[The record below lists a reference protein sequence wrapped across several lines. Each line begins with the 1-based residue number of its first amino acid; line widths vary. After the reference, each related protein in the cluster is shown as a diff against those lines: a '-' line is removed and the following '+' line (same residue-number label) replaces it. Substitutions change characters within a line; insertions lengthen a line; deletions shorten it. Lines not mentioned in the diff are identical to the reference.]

1 MSSLKTRIDSQAAQ
15 DFLVRR
21 FSRRASELERI
32 AGGELSEAF
41 FFEAEG
47 ERYVLRVDSRSRSF
61 AKDVHA
67 HRHFSS
73 PLVPIPEVVQRGR
86 FDQRYSFAISRRAP
100 GVTHDTLALADRL
113 RTLPS
118 VFATLDAIHRTDIS
132 STTGYGYW
140 NGNGK
145 AYRRS
150 LASHV
155 HFVRSR
161 HHLLAIPYVDQDFLR
176 RLWDEISLLLRYIP
190 AERHLVHGD
199 YGHNNLV
206 IDGER
211 VTGVLDWGE
220 GTYGDFMHDV
230 AWLDIWDPEI
240 DYGQAAKEH
249 YRSIGL
255 EVTSYDERLRLYEL
269 SIAAG
274 ALGFFAYHHPQS
286 VYEGNQESFKAMLA

>member
-21 FSRRASELERI
+21 FSRKASELERI

-73 PLVPIPEVVQRGR
+73 PLLPIPEVVQRGR

-155 HFVRSR
+155 DPGRSYGR
-161 HHLLAIPYVDQDFLR
+161 GRDQLLARPYVDVRPGCRTAAR
-176 RLWDEISLLLRYIP
+176 RSRP
-190 AERHLVHGD
+190 T
-199 YGHNNLV
+199 
-206 IDGER
+206 DGER
-211 VTGVLDWGE
+211 IPRRPANPSGGPASEAGQLAQRE
-220 GTYGDFMHDV
+220 GGARRLGKKRDV
-230 AWLDIWDPEI
+230 ADGG
-240 DYGQAAKEH
+240 GQLLVGRGAASTDRRGRASVVTTLGRPGR
-249 YRSIGL
+249 YRARLSGPGVRPAS
-255 EVTSYDERLRLYEL
+255 VTVRVVER
-269 SIAAG
+269 SG
-274 ALGFFAYHHPQS
+274 
-286 VYEGNQESFKAMLA
+286 